1 MNGLQRHLGVR
12 AMAALVVGEVI
23 AIGIFLTPATMARSV
38 GSPLWLLVVWLLMGA
53 MALSGALCYGALATR
68 FPEAGGGYVYL
79 REAYGP
85 GVAFLYG
92 WKCLLVMDPGIT
104 AVLAAAL
111 ASYVG
116 YALGISGIALKG
128 VAVGSVLILAAV
140 SMLGIRLGARV
151 MQWLMIL
158 KVGALAL
165 IAVLALALQAGNWSH
180 FVPFIAQRPGSDP
193 LPGALAPAM
202 IGGFFAF
209 GGWWEI
215 TKLGGEAKDP
225 ARTMPRAL
233 ALGVLAVT
241 AIYILTSAVFLYL
254 VPLERVTSGETFA
267 AQAGEAL
274 FGPAGGQIFAA
285 IVIVAVLGSLFALL
299 MALPRVYYAMA
310 RDGVFFKAVAVVHP
324 RFGTPVRAVAVQA
337 AFASLLVVLGTFQ
350 QILSYFIFVT
360 VGFLAL
366 TVAGLLVL
374 RRREGAA
381 AYRIPGYPVTPLL
394 FLVLVAVLLV
404 LLAGHDPL
412 QAALGVGIVALG
424 APVYWLA
431 FRGRLT
437 RNRNSAD
444 DLDSHHPAA
453 RSGREAALGD

>member
-38 GSPLWLLVVWLLMGA
+38 GSPLWLLIVWLLMGA
-53 MALSGALCYGALATR
+53 MALSGALCYGALAAR

>member
-38 GSPLWLLVVWLLMGA
+38 GSPLWLLVVWLFMGA
-53 MALSGALCYGALATR
+53 MALSGALCYGALAAR

-233 ALGVLAVT
+233 AVGVLAVT

-324 RFGTPVRAVAVQA
+324 RFGTPVRERQ
-337 AFASLLVVLGTFQ
+337 VVLHERDAAHG
-350 QILSYFIFVT
+350 LH
-360 VGFLAL
+360 GF
-366 TVAGLLVL
+366 
-374 RRREGAA
+374 
-381 AYRIPGYPVTPLL
+381 
-394 FLVLVAVLLV
+394 
-404 LLAGHDPL
+404 
-412 QAALGVGIVALG
+412 
-424 APVYWLA
+424 
-431 FRGRLT
+431 
-437 RNRNSAD
+437 
-444 DLDSHHPAA
+444 
-453 RSGREAALGD
+453 

>member
-1 MNGLQRHLGVR
+1 MNGLQRHLGVG
-12 AMAALVVGEVI
+12 AMAALVVGEVV

-53 MALSGALCYGALATR
+53 MALSGALCYGALAAR

-104 AVLAAAL
+104 ALLAAAL

-116 YALGISGIALKG
+116 YALGITGVALKG

-140 SMLGIRLGARV
+140 SMLGIRLGARM
-151 MQWLMIL
+151 MQSFMIL
-158 KVGALAL
+158 KIGALAL
-165 IAVLALALQAGNWSH
+165 IAVLALALHAGNWSH

-310 RDGVFFKAVAVVHP
+310 RDRVFFKAVAVVHP

-337 AFASLLVVLGTFQ
+337 AFASFLVVLGTFQ
-350 QILSYFIFVT
+350 QILAYFIFVT

-394 FLVLVAVLLV
+394 FLVLVAVLLL

>member
-53 MALSGALCYGALATR
+53 MALSGALCYVALAAR

-104 AVLAAAL
+104 ALLAAAL

-193 LPGALAPAM
+193 LPGALAPACDVGRDVRGAGRRGAVRAGRRPDLRCDRDRRRAGKPLRAADGPAPRVLRDGARRRVLQGHCRRAPPFRHAGPSGRSS
-202 IGGFFAF
+202 GGLRFVARRARHVSTDSGLLHLRDGRVPGAD
-209 GGWWEI
+209 GG
-215 TKLGGEAKDP
+215 GP
-225 ARTMPRAL
+225 ARPAAPRRGGGVPHPGVPRYAFAL
-233 ALGVLAVT
+233 PGSGRRLAGAARGPRPAAGRAGRGYRGTRRTSVLAR
-241 AIYILTSAVFLYL
+241 ISW
-254 VPLERVTSGETFA
+254 
-267 AQAGEAL
+267 
-274 FGPAGGQIFAA
+274 
-285 IVIVAVLGSLFALL
+285 
-299 MALPRVYYAMA
+299 
-310 RDGVFFKAVAVVHP
+310 KAHSQP
-324 RFGTPVRAVAVQA
+324 
-337 AFASLLVVLGTFQ
+337 
-350 QILSYFIFVT
+350 
-360 VGFLAL
+360 
-366 TVAGLLVL
+366 
-374 RRREGAA
+374 E
-381 AYRIPGYPVTPLL
+381 
-394 FLVLVAVLLV
+394 
-404 LLAGHDPL
+404 
-412 QAALGVGIVALG
+412 
-424 APVYWLA
+424 
-431 FRGRLT
+431 FR
-437 RNRNSAD
+437 
-444 DLDSHHPAA
+444 
-453 RSGREAALGD
+453 

>member
-53 MALSGALCYGALATR
+53 MALSGALCYGALAAR

-350 QILSYFIFVT
+350 QILAYFIFVT